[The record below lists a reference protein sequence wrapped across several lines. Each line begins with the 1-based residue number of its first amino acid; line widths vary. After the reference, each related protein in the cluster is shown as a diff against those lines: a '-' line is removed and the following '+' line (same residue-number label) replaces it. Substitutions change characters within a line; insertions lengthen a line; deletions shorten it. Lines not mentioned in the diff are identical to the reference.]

1 MLSLKFLCVFPLLSL
16 PLHAAAV
23 CDPNQLQGPY
33 GFQLS
38 GAASISGQSQPA
50 TSIGRIVFDG
60 QGGISGYSSVM
71 FAGFLLGNPVTGT
84 YESRSDCTASWSLQ
98 DDSGAYQ
105 HFSGEVSAGGKRV
118 QFRQTDPGGPQSG
131 ILARTSDQ
139 CKSSDLRK
147 RYEFRL
153 YGSFTPMLPGEAPA
167 TVDAKGDVQADSQ
180 GNFMLTL
187 RDKPLAATEITVEVE
202 SDCIV
207 HLQLALPA
215 EGGETPAPITLRGIL
230 VDDAKEILAIQTD
243 PGWMAAAH
251 LVAPD

>member
-105 HFSGEVSAGGKRV
+105 HFSG
-118 QFRQTDPGGPQSG
+118 
-131 ILARTSDQ
+131 
-139 CKSSDLRK
+139 
-147 RYEFRL
+147 
-153 YGSFTPMLPGEAPA
+153 
-167 TVDAKGDVQADSQ
+167 
-180 GNFMLTL
+180 
-187 RDKPLAATEITVEVE
+187 
-202 SDCIV
+202 
-207 HLQLALPA
+207 
-215 EGGETPAPITLRGIL
+215 
-230 VDDAKEILAIQTD
+230 
-243 PGWMAAAH
+243 
-251 LVAPD
+251 